1 MSNKLSYFSYTIVV
15 MLIGLASRRFSTA
28 GSFIYDNLGDALWAA
43 MIYFGVRFLF
53 TKVPKKTSAVVAL
66 SFCFFIE
73 LTQLYQADW
82 INALRHTT
90 LGGLVLGSGFLWS
103 DILMSRAAS
112 RFARGTAAPCS
123 PAGPPAT
130 RCRMRPASRMRPPVP
145 CPSMPAFRGP

>member
-1 MSNKLSYFSYTIVV
+1 MFNKLSYFIITIAV

-53 TKVPKKTSAVVAL
+53 TKMLKKTSAVAAL

-82 INALRHTT
+82 LNALRYTT

-103 DILMSRAAS
+103 DVVMYSVGVG
-112 RFARGTAAPCS
+112 FAWFFDDFSGKTKAKIE
-123 PAGPPAT
+123 
-130 RCRMRPASRMRPPVP
+130 
-145 CPSMPAFRGP
+145 

>member
-1 MSNKLSYFSYTIVV
+1 MSNKLSYFLFTIAV
-15 MLIGLASRRFSTA
+15 MFIGLASRRFSTA

-53 TKVPKKTSAVVAL
+53 TKMPKKTSAVVAL

-82 INALRHTT
+82 INVLRHTT

-103 DILMSRAAS
+103 DIVMYGVGVG
-112 RFARGTAAPCS
+112 FAWFFDDFLGKTKAKIE
-123 PAGPPAT
+123 
-130 RCRMRPASRMRPPVP
+130 
-145 CPSMPAFRGP
+145 